1 MIRKRGLQDVK
12 RRNRQ
17 VIIQTILENDGLSRV
32 EIAQRTELSPS
43 TVSTL
48 VAELIGEGILTESG
62 SHTTTAGR
70 SRTGLT
76 INAGFG
82 AVAVVEED
90 GVKFVGNAWMILP
103 GAAQPAETFQIA
115 VVLDDHF
122 QPYLI
127 GLDGCLI
134 YHIC

>member
-48 VAELIGEGILTESG
+48 VAELIGEGSSPKAAATPPP
-62 SHTTTAGR
+62 
-70 SRTGLT
+70 
-76 INAGFG
+76 
-82 AVAVVEED
+82 
-90 GVKFVGNAWMILP
+90 P
-103 GAAQPAETFQIA
+103 GAAAPA
-115 VVLDDHF
+115 
-122 QPYLI
+122 
-127 GLDGCLI
+127 
-134 YHIC
+134 

>member
-82 AVAVVEED
+82 AVAVVEIGRKESSMTLFD
-90 GVKFVGNAWMILP
+90 MALHPLATRILAQEYLAGNELY
-103 GAAQPAETFQIA
+103 ETI
-115 VVLDDHF
+115 VRGHVE
-122 QPYLI
+122 
-127 GLDGCLI
+127 
-134 YHIC
+134 

>member
-17 VIIQTILENDGLSRV
+17 VIIQSILENDGLSRV
-32 EIAQRTELSPS
+32 EIAQKTELSPS

-48 VAELIGEGILTESG
+48 VSELIGEGVLAESG

-82 AVAVVEED
+82 AIAVVEIGRKESCMTLFD
-90 GVKFVGNAWMILP
+90 MALHPVATK
-103 GAAQPAETFQIA
+103 
-115 VVLDDHF
+115 VLAGRIW
-122 QPYLI
+122 QATS
-127 GLDGCLI
+127 CTRRS
-134 YHIC
+134 